1 MKKVEE
7 TFNVIIDG
15 TPFVIVSNSYK
26 KKFTGTM
33 SGIRNIIASKETID
47 NYLQKQFFDEPNIIF
62 TNDLK
67 QEKWNI
73 SVKNIKGSYVV
84 LVDDKEILFVNRDY
98 TGKKFNNIDNIKNI
112 IGPKEIVDKYFPD
125 KSLNKFYVD
134 DFLIKNN
141 GRKIELV

>member
-1 MKKVEE
+1 
-7 TFNVIIDG
+7 
-15 TPFVIVSNSYK
+15 
-26 KKFTGTM
+26 
-33 SGIRNIIASKETID
+33 
-47 NYLQKQFFDEPNIIF
+47 
-62 TNDLK
+62 
-67 QEKWNI
+67 
-73 SVKNIKGSYVV
+73 
-84 LVDDKEILFVNRDY
+84 LVDDKEILFVNKDY